1 MWKKDVG
8 TDGYLLGHPY
18 RDYSCEDR
26 VHSTSQC
33 KYPKSS
39 LPCKFFSP
47 RVEQVSWKINGS
59 EIPLGTITLSPLDS
73 KHKRATINQTTTF
86 QITDEDAFG
95 QFTKTMITQPNFT
108 WHLHSD
114 GLKANA
120 LKFPVAKG
128 ISFDKDVTLN
138 GINSF
143 NGNVRLLDF
152 QVSRKWDVDCS

>member
-1 MWKKDVG
+1 MGIQKVRF
-8 TDGYLLGHPY
+8 L
-18 RDYSCEDR
+18 
-26 VHSTSQC
+26 VI
-33 KYPKSS
+33 
-39 LPCKFFSP
+39 FSP
-47 RVEQVSWKINGS
+47 RVVQVSWKINGS